1 MASRKRNPQ
10 RILILGANGQ
20 AGRILFCKLQ
30 TIFPQAEIIGAV
42 RAAHFHFEGV
52 GAGGRA
58 HSVIFDIHRQPWRL
72 GPVDVIINCIG
83 ALRGSEQEMLHVHGG
98 TSLAILQNR
107 AAMGNPAII
116 QVSALGADGTNPSAF
131 LRSKALA
138 DAVVLGQERTWV
150 IRPSILC
157 TPGTVLVQ
165 RIRTLRKAAALL
177 GKHIWLPRQ
186 VLRTKVQPLAPD
198 DFAATV
204 AEIITTEPAQRIVEA
219 GGRDVF
225 NFGQLLRM
233 AGVHTHTLNHRL
245 FHTAA
250 ALFRPALSLFISPE
264 EMKLMGINNTISPK
278 RRTAALHSRISSTRT
293 FWQQQLNPATRQKKD
308 FSTVFA

>member
-1 MASRKRNPQ
+1 MVTRKRNPQ

-20 AGRILFCKLQ
+20 AGRVLFCKLQ
-30 TIFPQAEIIGAV
+30 TYFPQAEIIGAV

-83 ALRGSEQEMLHVHGG
+83 AMRGNDHELLHVHGG
-98 TSLAILQNR
+98 TSLAILHNR

-116 QVSALGADGTNPSAF
+116 QVSALGADGSNPSAF

-177 GKHIWLPRQ
+177 GKHIWLPGK

-198 DFAATV
+198 DFAAMV
-204 AEIITTEPAQRIVEA
+204 AEIISTEPAQRIVEA
-219 GGRDVF
+219 GGRDVY

-233 AGVHTHTLNHRL
+233 AGVQTHTLNNSV
-245 FHTAA
+245 FSTAA
-250 ALFRPALSLFISPE
+250 ALFRPVFSLFISTE
-264 EMKLMGINNTISPK
+264 EMKLMGINNTVSA
-278 RRTAALHSRISSTRT
+278 RFSAGALRSRISSTQA
-293 FWQQQLNPATRQKKD
+293 FWQQQLNPAMRQKKD

>member
-1 MASRKRNPQ
+1 MATRKRNPQ

-20 AGRILFCKLQ
+20 VGRILFCKLQ
-30 TIFPQAEIIGAV
+30 THFPQAEIIGAV

-83 ALRGSEQEMLHVHGG
+83 AMRGSEKELLHAHGG
-98 TSLAILQNR
+98 TSLAILHNR

-116 QVSALGADGTNPSAF
+116 QVSALGAGGNNPSAF

-138 DAVVLGQERTWV
+138 DAVVLGKERTWV

-165 RIRTLRKAAALL
+165 RIRTLRKAAMLM
-177 GKHIWLPRQ
+177 GKHIWLPGN

-198 DFAATV
+198 DFAALV
-204 AEIITTEPAQRIVEA
+204 AEIIGTEPAQRIVEA
-219 GGRDVF
+219 GGKEVY

-233 AGVHTHTLNHRL
+233 AGVHTHTLNHYS
-245 FHTAA
+245 FSMAA
-250 ALFRPALSLFISPE
+250 ALFRPALSWFISSE
-264 EMKLMGINNTISPK
+264 EMKLMGINNTVSLGRSAGPL
-278 RRTAALHSRISSTRT
+278 RSRISSTQA

-308 FSTVFA
+308 FSTMFN